1 VGNAVDFLEHLAEA
15 IEGESLLPSDGPIVV
30 GVSGGADSVAL
41 LHGLQELN
49 RTRNFP
55 WKIHVGHLHHGI
67 RGPAADEDAR
77 FVKGLA
83 ADLDLPVTVE
93 QVDVPSM
100 AKVRQQSIEEAARQA
115 RYAFLERICLH
126 TESRHI
132 VLAHHADDNAET
144 VLHRILRGT
153 GLRGLAGIAP
163 VRALSPGSEIVVVR
177 PLLKLHR
184 DQIIAFLRER
194 GLRWREDHSNAETSV
209 TRNRIRLEVL
219 PMLETKINKRVRGA
233 LIRLAEQARATD
245 GYLAETAQRT
255 LETLT
260 ISRTDRELTLNL
272 PALLKRS
279 RVIRAELVRQAF
291 LCLRVGEQQIDRR
304 HVSAVL
310 RLAEQG
316 RTNKRIN
323 LPGRLTVARR
333 YDRLVFCLPDT
344 SAPSV
349 EFTEVAVKVPGR
361 TTLRRKGY
369 WLQTEVLAFD
379 PQMLQQVKDKNDPWT
394 EYVDFDQVSCPLVV
408 RPRKPGDRFCPL
420 GGPGSKKLSDFF
432 SERKVDVADREGI
445 AVVCDQLGP
454 IWVMGMRIDERVK
467 LRRHTTRVLQL
478 TARPLEATAD
488 NVTM

>member
-1 VGNAVDFLEHLAEA
+1 MRRSADLIECLTEA
-15 IEGESLLPSDGPIVV
+15 IDGDKLLPAEGRLVL

-41 LHGLQELN
+41 LHGMHGLN
-49 RTRNFP
+49 RARNFP
-55 WKIHVGHLHHGI
+55 WKVHVGHLHHGI
-67 RGPAADEDAR
+67 RGPAADEDAQ
-77 FVKGLA
+77 FVRDVA
-83 ADLDLPVTVE
+83 AELDLPVTVE
-93 QVDVPSM
+93 HVDVPSM
-100 AKVRQQSIEEAARQA
+100 AKARQQSIEEAARDA

-163 VRALSPGSEIVVVR
+163 VRALAPGSDIVVVR

-184 DQIIAFLRER
+184 DEIVAFLRER
-194 GLRWREDHSNAETSV
+194 HLRWREDHSNAQTSL
-209 TRNRIRLEVL
+209 TRNRIRLEIL
-219 PMLETKINKRVRGA
+219 PMLESKINRQVRDA
-233 LIRLAEQARATD
+233 LIRLAEQARLTD

-279 RVIRAELVRQAF
+279 KVIRAELVRQAF

-304 HVSAVL
+304 HVAAVL

-344 SAPSV
+344 SAPTE
-349 EFTEVAVKVPGR
+349 EFTEVALKVPGQ

-369 WLQTEVLAFD
+369 SLETQLLPFD
-379 PQMLQQVKDKNDPWT
+379 AQMLQQVKDKDDPWT

-408 RPRKPGDRFCPL
+408 RPRKPGDRFWPL

-432 SERKVDVADREGI
+432 SERKVDVRDREGI
-445 AVVCDQLGP
+445 AVMCDQLGP

-467 LRRHTTRVLQL
+467 LRRNTVRVLQM
-478 TARPLEATAD
+478 TAKPLEGKP
-488 NVTM
+488 